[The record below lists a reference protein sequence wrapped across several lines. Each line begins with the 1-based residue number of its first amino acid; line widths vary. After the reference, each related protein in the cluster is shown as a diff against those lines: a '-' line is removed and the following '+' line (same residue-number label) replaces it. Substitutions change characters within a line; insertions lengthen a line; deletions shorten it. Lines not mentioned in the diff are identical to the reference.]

1 MSYGKAIVIF
11 IVGLIIVFLLQLVIG
26 GDAALLGM
34 LVLAIVMIYSII
46 SAAILGSGAV
56 QPRNSGAKRIL
67 KDRMSEEFKNLYKYI
82 IENYAQELEKL
93 RKKLILIITIT
104 VIFSIVAITIFGYI
118 QECFITSESD
128 NFFINGGFIF
138 IPVFL
143 YLYYQYDKHHQK
155 YQERYKEVVVK
166 NFIETL
172 YNNLNYQNE
181 VNNELERYYGDAQF
195 DGRRYLK
202 FISND
207 YISGRVNGTWIEMSD
222 VILQTETR
230 RSEHMITIHN
240 CVFSCSKINKNIL
253 GEIRIKNNK
262 NINILKN
269 NKIEL
274 DNPEFEKCFDVFGD
288 SRILAMEIL
297 THDIMEEMIE
307 FYNNIGLDFEIVIKE
322 NRIYVKYDVG
332 DIFEGE
338 ILRKSTNMETLW
350 IFYNIIQFA
359 INLTQKMNRILEE
372 KIILI

>member
-34 LVLAIVMIYSII
+34 LVLAIVMIYSVI

-67 KDRMSEEFKNLYKYI
+67 KGRMSEEFKNLYKYI
-82 IENYAQELEKL
+82 IENYAQELEEL
-93 RKKLILIITIT
+93 RKKLISIVTIT
-104 VIFSIVAITIFGYI
+104 GVFSIVAITVFGYI
-118 QECFITSESD
+118 QESFITFESD
-128 NFFINGGFIF
+128 NFLVNGGFIF

-172 YNNLNYQNE
+172 YGNLKYKNE
-181 VNNELERYYGDAQF
+181 VNNELQKYYADAQF

-222 VILQTETR
+222 VILQTQKR
-230 RSEHMITIHN
+230 HSKYMITIHN
-240 CVFSCSKINKNIL
+240 CLFSFSKINKNIL

-274 DNPEFEKCFDVFGD
+274 DSPEFEKYFDVFGD

-307 FYNNIGLDFEIVIKE
+307 FYDNIGLDFEIVIKE
-322 NRIYVKYDVG
+322 NRIYIKYDVG

-338 ILRKSTNMETLW
+338 ILRKSTNMKTLW
-350 IFYNIIQFA
+350 IFYNIIQFT
-359 INLTQKMNRILEE
+359 INLTQKMNIILEE
-372 KIILI
+372 KEV